1 MSERIILV
9 HGSCHGAWVWYKVL
23 ATLRARG
30 YSVEA
35 IDLGGAGADPR
46 RIPEDFSSFREYS
59 QPLLDLVAASPPGE
73 KLVLVG
79 HMFGGLSL
87 ALAMDAFPEKIA
99 VAVFLSAMMPDTTHP
114 PSYPVVKHLEKFS
127 YLYKD
132 IEFTRVMIPAKEEA
146 LSVTRLGPEFLATN
160 LYQNCNLED
169 VTLGSLLMRPT
180 SLFKEELG
188 NEPAFSLEG
197 YGSVRK
203 VYIVSQE
210 DAAIS
215 ADFQRWMIQNNPVE
229 KVMEIEGADHMAM
242 LSKPEEL
249 CGCLENIVKN
259 YGN

>member
-1 MSERIILV
+1 MMSERIILV

-35 IDLGGAGADPR
+35 IDLGNAGADPR
-46 RIPEDFSSFREYS
+46 RIPEDVSSFREYS
-59 QPLLDLVAASPPGE
+59 QPLLDLVAASPPDE

-99 VAVFLSAMMPDTTHP
+99 VAVFLSAIMPDTTHP
-114 PSYPVVKHLEKFS
+114 PSYPVVKVNICSVHRRLAH
-127 YLYKD
+127 
-132 IEFTRVMIPAKEEA
+132 IPTKL
-146 LSVTRLGPEFLATN
+146 LSVYFNSIWRRCHPG
-160 LYQNCNLED
+160 
-169 VTLGSLLMRPT
+169 
-180 SLFKEELG
+180 ELVD
-188 NEPAFSLEG
+188 EAYITVRRRARKWPAFSLEG

-210 DAAIS
+210 DASIS

-229 KVMEIEGADHMAM
+229 EVMEIEGADHMAM